1 MAMRYTS
8 QLASQMAKK
17 RQEDTFWLEHD
28 KTEFWYALGDQQM
41 SSMSPEIRAKFVQ
54 MYEDDET
61 KEFITESVSQSDSW
75 VLQTWYNL
83 AKAFLSMFSY
93 TQTDMNAMLQRGS
106 MFVLSSEQFEMLLNH
121 GGVSTQEL
129 STRRDTATLID
140 LGAGDGR
147 VTEKMRPF
155 FARLFAT
162 EVSRPMQKL
171 LASKSINVLPIESW
185 AEQEPQPHYDLISC
199 LNLLDRCDNPIDI
212 IETIKKA
219 LKPDGLLLLG
229 LVLPFN
235 PFVEIRKSREP
246 KQSLDI
252 SGAEFADQVE
262 SVVAILQSFGF
273 NLLSWTRVP
282 YLCEGD
288 ALHSIYI
295 LDDAVFVFKLQ
306 EVQPGS

>member
-1 MAMRYTS
+1 
-8 QLASQMAKK
+8 
-17 RQEDTFWLEHD
+17 
-28 KTEFWYALGDQQM
+28 
-41 SSMSPEIRAKFVQ
+41 
-54 MYEDDET
+54 
-61 KEFITESVSQSDSW
+61 
-75 VLQTWYNL
+75 
-83 AKAFLSMFSY
+83 
-93 TQTDMNAMLQRGS
+93 
-106 MFVLSSEQFEMLLNH
+106 MFVLSSEQFEILLNH

-262 SVVAILQSFGF
+262 SVVAILQNFGF